1 MIKFSRNGGVSLVP
15 FAAKGRFG
23 LEVWFDGGKYRWKP
37 PLVVDRPSKKRVAE
51 TFQTIVTAC
60 MKVGIPISD
69 KRAV

>member
-1 MIKFSRNGGVSLVP
+1 MAYEVNLETGEEV
-15 FAAKGRFG
+15 AAQI
-23 LEVWFDGGKYRWKP
+23 ERWKP